1 MDAHERVT
9 LQKQPVSRP
18 VLVWDAP
25 VRLFH
30 WLVVVLV
37 TAAYVTLKLNWMN
50 WHVWVGEAL
59 LALVIAR
66 LLWGCF
72 GSETARFRSFV
83 ASPAAALRHLRH
95 LFRREP
101 DVQVG
106 HNAAGG
112 WMVLLL
118 LALLLVETLSGL
130 YVNNDIADEGPL
142 SELVPAW
149 LANTISTLHGLAWDV
164 LLAAVALHVL
174 VIALY
179 AVIKGH
185 NLLRPMLTGYKP
197 LPPSIAAPR
206 QTPALL
212 ALLALGVGTVV
223 VMLLATYVRELAA
236 SVISGRLFRGCV
248 ICSLA
253 AAPAR
258 GSHRWDDPW
267 CER

>member
-1 MDAHERVT
+1 MDADELAT
-9 LQKQPVSRP
+9 LQARPARRP

-37 TAAYVTLKLNWMN
+37 TAAYFTLKLNSID
-50 WHVWVGEAL
+50 WHIRVGEAL
-59 LALVIAR
+59 LALVIFR
-66 LLWGCF
+66 LLWGFF

-130 YVNNDIADEGPL
+130 YVNNDVADRGPL
-142 SELVPAW
+142 SEVVPAW
-149 LANTISTLHGLAWDV
+149 LTNAIATLHGLVWDV

-179 AVIKGH
+179 AVAKGH
-185 NLLRPMLTGYKP
+185 NLLRPMLTGYKLLP
-197 LPPSIAAPR
+197 LSIKSPQ
-206 QTPALL
+206 QTSALL
-212 ALLALGVGTVV
+212 ALLPLGVGAAVV
-223 VMLLATYVRELAA
+223 WLLATFL
-236 SVISGRLFRGCV
+236 
-248 ICSLA
+248 
-253 AAPAR
+253 
-258 GSHRWDDPW
+258 
-267 CER
+267 

>member
-1 MDAHERVT
+1 MDDHKFAARQT
-9 LQKQPVSRP
+9 QPVRRP

-30 WLVVVLV
+30 WLVLVLV

-50 WHVWVGEAL
+50 WHVRVGEML

-142 SELVPAW
+142 SGVVPAW
-149 LANTISTLHGLAWDV
+149 LANAISALHAFAWDV

-179 AVIKGH
+179 TVVKRH

-197 LPPSIAAPR
+197 LPSPIDAPR
-206 QTPALL
+206 QAPVLL
-212 ALLALGVGTVV
+212 ALLALGVGAAV
-223 VMLLATYVRELAA
+223 VMLLAAYL
-236 SVISGRLFRGCV
+236 
-248 ICSLA
+248 
-253 AAPAR
+253 
-258 GSHRWDDPW
+258 
-267 CER
+267 

>member
-1 MDAHERVT
+1 MNDHESST
-9 LQKQPVSRP
+9 QPTPPVRRP

-37 TAAYVTLKLNWMN
+37 AAAYVTLKLNWID
-50 WHVWVGEAL
+50 WHVRVGETL

-72 GSETARFRSFV
+72 GSETARFRSFA

-118 LALLLVETLSGL
+118 LALLLAETLSGL
-130 YVNNDIADEGPL
+130 YINNDIADEGPL
-142 SELVPAW
+142 SEVVPVW
-149 LANTISTLHGLAWDV
+149 LTNAISALHGLAWDV
-164 LLAAVALHVL
+164 LLAAVALHVF

-179 AVIKGH
+179 AVAKGH
-185 NLLRPMLTGYKP
+185 NLVSPMLTGYKP
-197 LPPSIAAPR
+197 LPSSVDAPR
-206 QTPALL
+206 QKPALL
-212 ALLALGVGTVV
+212 ALLALGVGAAV
-223 VMLLATYVRELAA
+223 VMLLAAYL
-236 SVISGRLFRGCV
+236 
-248 ICSLA
+248 
-253 AAPAR
+253 
-258 GSHRWDDPW
+258 
-267 CER
+267 

>member
-1 MDAHERVT
+1 MDAHEPVT
-9 LQKQPVSRP
+9 RPTQPVRRP

-37 TAAYVTLKLNWMN
+37 TAAYVTLKLNWID
-50 WHVWVGEAL
+50 WHVRIGETL
-59 LALVIAR
+59 LALVISR

-142 SELVPAW
+142 SEIVPAW
-149 LANTISTLHGLAWDV
+149 LANAIST
-164 LLAAVALHVL
+164 LHVL

-179 AVIKGH
+179 AVAKGH
-185 NLLRPMLTGYKP
+185 DLLRPMLTGYKL
-197 LPPSIAAPR
+197 LPSSIDAPR

-212 ALLALGVGTVV
+212 ALLPLGVGAAM
-223 VMLLATYVRELAA
+223 VMLLAAYL
-236 SVISGRLFRGCV
+236 
-248 ICSLA
+248 
-253 AAPAR
+253 
-258 GSHRWDDPW
+258 
-267 CER
+267 

>member
-1 MDAHERVT
+1 MDAHKLVT
-9 LQKQPVSRP
+9 RPTQPARRP

-37 TAAYVTLKLNWMN
+37 TAAWVTLKLNWMD
-50 WHVWVGEAL
+50 WHVRVGEAL
-59 LALVIAR
+59 LALLVAR
-66 LLWGCF
+66 LLWGWF

-118 LALLLVETLSGL
+118 LVLLLVETLSGL

-142 SELVPAW
+142 SEVVPAW
-149 LANTISTLHGLAWDV
+149 LANAISTLHGVAWDV

-179 AVIKGH
+179 AVVKEH

-197 LPPSIAAPR
+197 LPSSIDAPR
-206 QTPALL
+206 QTRALL
-212 ALLALGVGTVV
+212 ALLALGIGTVV
-223 VMLLATYVRELAA
+223 VVLLAVYL
-236 SVISGRLFRGCV
+236 
-248 ICSLA
+248 
-253 AAPAR
+253 
-258 GSHRWDDPW
+258 
-267 CER
+267 